1 MSSPKSLFSKTV
13 SKKPRI
19 DGEEKQEN
27 TSSQNTGRNVLSS
40 SVRKPA
46 FNPALLSSAFYTG
59 PTMYGGAGACSS
71 SSPVNQYAKSKFY
84 ERKKSDIKVTPSAP
98 EASMSQTS
106 RRILDLLEQYSSPIS
121 DAKRVPINNRPTF
134 NTLKKTLNTSS
145 IFDISKKSVYEDSPT
160 PNLSKAHR
168 FRELQIPSMAT
179 LMKIKKNN
187 RTGENSHAAIMA
199 SMSSSKPYKPETYSI
214 RSAADNNTYKSKIKT
229 KVSSTRSKMI
239 DEDEMAIPVNL
250 PNISLNMTGL
260 PTFTMEP
267 FKPHINSTKP
277 YIPDKK
283 DMHNFNSATSN
294 FKFTSPVAIGK
305 GDISVE
311 ALKFQFSE
319 PLDIFS
325 PSYVSKQ
332 EDTDTSGSLKGDSLF
347 RSVGNS
353 KPINS
358 YSDTLSIARSNKV
371 DYTSP
376 IINFKSGDS
385 DTPKSSSKRL
395 SEQWNGND
403 SGKNKDSEKILLVNG
418 DSKSYDVFGK
428 SSHSKNDHGIAKDS
442 SYDEVL
448 NPNVKKLKTDPVLA
462 QSPILGLES
471 FIKKQQ
477 EQWECSGCMTRNEQS
492 KLKCA
497 CCEATKPGA
506 DPPAAAPVPLSAPAL
521 PKVLTNP
528 PYSGMAS
535 FIQKQ
540 QEQWECSCC
549 MSRNDQNRAKCLC
562 CEAAKPGAQPA
573 AAAAAQF
580 NFGNTPNTFKFGIDK
595 ATDPSKTVTD
605 GKVAEPTKKPD
616 SAALGGGFMFG
627 NPTTSKT
634 DSAPT
639 GGFKFGVTNGSSPGI
654 TATPA
659 STTKPNLM
667 FGTKIQES
675 SPAVPVSEFSFGIKK
690 TEEKKVSEASTAPAE
705 IKTNLFSFSSPKLA
719 NENKKEI
726 DTSKVNFAITQND
739 KKAPPPMYSKPV
751 DTAVPA
757 ATVPTTSLNSAPAF
771 SFGAPSS
778 VVNKPVFGNSTAF
791 QFGSPALS
799 PGASTTTESSI
810 KPGLFSF
817 GAKPSAVPANDTKS
831 TIDGN
836 AAPKPAFQLQSA
848 TSGSLFPSATS
859 QVTNNSIKSPL
870 PGIGGGIQFNAPAA
884 ADKPKDQAAP
894 AFFGFT
900 SPTASSAV
908 IGGST
913 FKSPTSTLPAFSFGS
928 TSTTKVDSAVPLF
941 NAPAATNAPVTG
953 IFGSKP
959 AESTMFKASPITTT
973 SSFPAPSS
981 NIFGS
986 VQSVNSQLPA
996 SNMFGSGSLNATA
1009 SKPPVAIFG
1018 SSALSTDASQPSQA
1032 NSLFSNPTMP
1042 APSFNAGSI
1051 FGNTA
1056 QSGSV
1061 PPQTGNLFG
1070 NPVKSPSDANSGM
1083 FMNSPQAT
1091 APSSNMF
1098 GSAMTAA
1105 APAQTSSTI
1114 FGSSPAVPT
1123 PVFGAS
1129 IPFGEASQSQ
1139 NVSFKFG
1146 ASSSSGPPGVG
1157 FGGGAAPGGGPGGVF
1172 SFGSGAPAPPP
1183 TNSQF
1188 NFSMGAP
1195 ASAFSNTPGAMANPA
1210 QRRIKKAVRRNVLR

>member
-19 DGEEKQEN
+19 DNEEKQEN
-27 TSSQNTGRNVLSS
+27 TTSQGTGRNIPSS
-40 SVRKPA
+40 SVKKPA

-84 ERKKSDIKVTPSAP
+84 DRKKSDIKVTPSAP

-121 DAKRVPINNRPTF
+121 DAKRVPINNRPNF

-187 RTGENSHAAIMA
+187 RTGENSQAAIMA
-199 SMSSSKPYKPETYSI
+199 SMSSSIPYKPETYSL

-229 KVSSTRSKMI
+229 KVSSTRSKMM

-260 PTFTMEP
+260 PTFTIEP
-267 FKPHINSTKP
+267 FKPHMNSTKP

-283 DMHNFNSATSN
+283 DTHNFNSATSN
-294 FKFTSPVAIGK
+294 FKFTSPVAVGK

-311 ALKFQFSE
+311 ARKFQFSE

-325 PSYVSKQ
+325 PDYVPTQ
-332 EDTDTSGSLKGDSLF
+332 EEADTSGSLKGDSLF
-347 RSVGNS
+347 RSVSNS
-353 KPINS
+353 KPINI
-358 YSDTLSIARSNKV
+358 YSDTLSNTR
-371 DYTSP
+371 SP

-385 DTPKSSSKRL
+385 DTPKSSSKR
-395 SEQWNGND
+395 SAEQWNGSD
-403 SGKNKDSEKILLVNG
+403 SGTNKDSEKILLVNG
-418 DSKSYDVFGK
+418 DSKSYDIFGK
-428 SSHSKNDHGIAKDS
+428 SSHGKSDHGITKDS

-448 NPNVKKLKTDPVLA
+448 NPNVKKLKTDTALA

-477 EQWECSGCMTRNEQS
+477 EQWECSSCMTRNEQS
-492 KLKCA
+492 NLKCA
-497 CCEATKPGA
+497 CCEAAKPGA
-506 DPPAAAPVPLSAPAL
+506 AQPAVASAAPPAAAPAMPKPLS
-521 PKVLTNP
+521 NP

-549 MSRNDQNRAKCLC
+549 MSRNDQNRAKCVC
-562 CEAAKPGAQPA
+562 CEAAKPGTQPA

-580 NFGNTPNTFKFGIDK
+580 NFGNTQNTFKFGIDK
-595 ATDPSKTVTD
+595 ANDPGKTVTD
-605 GKVAEPTKKPD
+605 GKVAEPAKTPD
-616 SAALGGGFMFG
+616 APALGGGFMFG
-627 NPTTSKT
+627 NPTTVSDTKT
-634 DSAPT
+634 GSAPA
-639 GGFKFGVTNGSSPGI
+639 GGFKFGVSNGSSPSI
-654 TATPA
+654 TTTPV
-659 STTKPNLM
+659 SKPNLM
-667 FGTKIQES
+667 FGSKIQES

-690 TEEKKVSEASTAPAE
+690 TEEKKVTETSIAPAE
-705 IKTNLFSFSSPKLA
+705 IKSNLFSFSSPKLA
-719 NENKKEI
+719 NENKKEVE
-726 DTSKVNFAITQND
+726 SSQVNFAVTPIDN
-739 KKAPPPMYSKPV
+739 KAPPPLYSKPV
-751 DTAVPA
+751 DSTTPA
-757 ATVPTTSLNSAPAF
+757 ATVPTTSVSSAPAF
-771 SFGAPSS
+771 SFGAPASAI
-778 VVNKPVFGNSTAF
+778 NKPVFGNSTAF
-791 QFGSPALS
+791 QFNSTASSPAA
-799 PGASTTTESSI
+799 PVTTESSI

-817 GAKPSAVPANDTKS
+817 GVKPSAVPTNDNKPT
-831 TIDGN
+831 TDGN
-836 AAPKPAFQLQSA
+836 TAPKPAFQLQSA
-848 TSGSLFPSATS
+848 TSGSLFPSPTS
-859 QVTNNSIKSPL
+859 QVTNNSVKSPL
-870 PGIGGGIQFNAPAA
+870 PSIGGGIQFNAPTAS
-884 ADKPKDQAAP
+884 DKPKDQAAP

-900 SPTASSAV
+900 SPTANSAG
-908 IGGST
+908 IGSST
-913 FKSPTSTLPAFSFGS
+913 FKSPASTLPAFSFGS
-928 TSTTKVDSAVPLF
+928 ASTTKVESAVPLF
-941 NAPAATNAPVTG
+941 NAPTATSAPAPG

-959 AESTMFKASPITTT
+959 AEPTMFKASPITTT

-1009 SKPPVAIFG
+1009 NKPPVAIFG
-1018 SSALSTDASQPSQA
+1018 SSALSTDTSSAQPSQA

-1070 NPVKSPSDANSGM
+1070 NPVKSPSDAGSGM
-1083 FMNSPQAT
+1083 FMSNPQAA
-1091 APSSNMF
+1091 APPSNMF
-1098 GSAMTAA
+1098 GSAMAAA

-1114 FGSSPAVPT
+1114 FGSSAAVPT

-1129 IPFGEASQSQ
+1129 IPFGEASQNQ

-1146 ASSSSGPPGVG
+1146 ASNSSGPPGVG
-1157 FGGGAAPGGGPGGVF
+1157 FGGAPAPGGGTGGVF

>member
-19 DGEEKQEN
+19 DNEEKQEN
-27 TSSQNTGRNVLSS
+27 TTSQNTGRNIPSS

-84 ERKKSDIKVTPSAP
+84 DRKKSDIKVTPSTP

-121 DAKRVPINNRPTF
+121 DAKRIPINNRPTF

-160 PNLSKAHR
+160 PNSSKAHR

-187 RTGENSHAAIMA
+187 RTGENSQAAIMA
-199 SMSSSKPYKPETYSI
+199 SMSSSMPYKPETYSL

-267 FKPHINSTKP
+267 FKPHINSTNP

-283 DMHNFNSATSN
+283 DTHNFNSASN

-311 ALKFQFSE
+311 ARKFQFSE

-325 PSYVSKQ
+325 ADYVPTQ
-332 EDTDTSGSLKGDSLF
+332 EEADTSGSLKGDSLF
-347 RSVGNS
+347 RSVS
-353 KPINS
+353 AKPIH
-358 YSDTLSIARSNKV
+358 YSDTLSNVRSNKV

-376 IINFKSGDS
+376 VINFKSGDS
-385 DTPKSSSKRL
+385 DTPKSSGKRPA
-395 SEQWNGND
+395 EQWNGND
-403 SGKNKDSEKILLVNG
+403 SGKNRDSEKIPLVNG
-418 DSKSYDVFGK
+418 DSKSYDMFGK
-428 SSHSKNDHGIAKDS
+428 SSHSKSDHGVAKDS

-448 NPNVKKLKTDPVLA
+448 NPNVKKLKTDSVLT

-477 EQWECSGCMTRNEQS
+477 EQWECSSCMTRNEQS

-497 CCEATKPGA
+497 CCEAAKPGA
-506 DPPAAAPVPLSAPAL
+506 ATPAVAPVALPAAAPAPPKAL
-521 PKVLTNP
+521 ANP

-549 MSRNDQNRAKCLC
+549 MSRNDQNRAKCVC

-573 AAAAAQF
+573 AAAAVQF
-580 NFGNTPNTFKFGIDK
+580 NFGNTQNTFKFGIDK
-595 ATDPSKTVTD
+595 ATDPGKTVTD

-616 SAALGGGFMFG
+616 TAVSGGGFMFG
-627 NPTTSKT
+627 NPTTLLDPKS
-634 DSAPT
+634 DSVPV
-639 GGFKFGVTNGSSPGI
+639 GGFKFGVTNGSSPSI
-654 TATPA
+654 TTTPV
-659 STTKPNLM
+659 SKPLM
-667 FGTKIQES
+667 FGSKNQES
-675 SPAVPVSEFSFGIKK
+675 SPSVPVSEFSFGIKK
-690 TEEKKVSEASTAPAE
+690 AEENKVTETSTAPAE

-726 DTSKVNFAITQND
+726 ENPKVNFAVTQND
-739 KKAPPPMYSKPV
+739 TKAPPPLYSKPV
-751 DTAVPA
+751 DTAAPA
-757 ATVPTTSLNSAPAF
+757 ATVPTTSLNSPPAF
-771 SFGAPSS
+771 SFGAS
-778 VVNKPVFGNSTAF
+778 VVNKPVFGNSPSF
-791 QFGSPALS
+791 QFGSHASSPPA
-799 PGASTTTESSI
+799 PATTESSI

-817 GAKPSAVPANDTKS
+817 GAKPSAVPTNDTKPA
-831 TIDGN
+831 TDAN

-859 QVTNNSIKSPL
+859 QVTNNSVKSPL
-870 PGIGGGIQFNAPAA
+870 PGIGGGIQFNAPATT
-884 ADKPKDQAAP
+884 DKPNDQAAP

-900 SPTASSAV
+900 SPTANSAG

-928 TSTTKVDSAVPLF
+928 TSTTKVESVVPLF
-941 NAPAATNAPVTG
+941 SAPAATNAPATG

-959 AESTMFKASPITTT
+959 AESSMFKGSPITTT

-996 SNMFGSGSLNATA
+996 SNMFGSGSLSAAA

-1018 SSALSTDASQPSQA
+1018 SSSLSTEASSQPSQA

-1070 NPVKSPSDANSGM
+1070 NPVKSPSDTNSGM
-1083 FMNSPQAT
+1083 FMSNPQAA
-1091 APSSNMF
+1091 APPSNMF
-1098 GSAMTAA
+1098 GLAMAATA
-1105 APAQTSSTI
+1105 PTQTSSTI
-1114 FGSSPAVPT
+1114 FSSSPAVPT

-1129 IPFGEASQSQ
+1129 IPFGEASQNQ

-1157 FGGGAAPGGGPGGVF
+1157 FGGGAAPGGVF
-1172 SFGSGAPAPPP
+1172 SFGSGAPAPLP